1 MTIKLIYSKM
11 YIDEENSYNKRDTFN
26 IEVLDVLLS
35 NNFSKENTVSE
46 LDSVFSFKISP
57 F

>member
-1 MTIKLIYSKM
+1 M

-26 IEVLDVLLS
+26 IRVLDV
-35 NNFSKENTVSE
+35 FSIKCFVKENTVSKD
-46 LDSVFSFKISP
+46 DSVFSFKISL